1 MFYRREC
8 FLEVLFHSQLLTLRC
23 YMGVLEDHDCDS
35 TLSWF
40 NLKCHDCGKRGWVS
54 ADRERWIMGR

>member
-23 YMGVLEDHDCDS
+23 YMGVLEDHDCES

-40 NLKCHDCGKRGWVS
+40 NLKCHDCGKRGKS
-54 ADRERWIMGR
+54 R